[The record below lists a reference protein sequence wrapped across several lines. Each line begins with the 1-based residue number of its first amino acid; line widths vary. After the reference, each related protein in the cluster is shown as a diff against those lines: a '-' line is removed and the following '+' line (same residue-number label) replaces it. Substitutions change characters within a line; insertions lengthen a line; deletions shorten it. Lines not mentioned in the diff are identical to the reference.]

1 MLRSFKSYKFGLDDP
16 GSATFR
22 PGNEVAFSSYPGLLS
37 SLDDFY
43 LMGSS
48 GLALVQTTNSIFNM
62 DLYKLVPPES
72 ALAWQRVRV
81 ANWAASSGASWQK
94 LFSHFNSGTYNN
106 QYMVIDLSKFTPNKG
121 LEEGLLQIVEQI
133 PGLVSTCCRRA
144 GRSGGLTK
152 KRSSART

>member
-1 MLRSFKSYKFGLDDP
+1 MTPGFEDLLFAHSSWFTYGSMLRSFKSYKFGLDDL

-62 DLYKLVPPES
+62 DLYKLVTPES
-72 ALAWQRVRV
+72 ALAWQRASHSYWPMRLVR
-81 ANWAASSGASWQK
+81 WRW
-94 LFSHFNSGTYNN
+94 
-106 QYMVIDLSKFTPNKG
+106 
-121 LEEGLLQIVEQI
+121 
-133 PGLVSTCCRRA
+133 
-144 GRSGGLTK
+144 
-152 KRSSART
+152 RTRFGW